1 MWATGDCHSRLEMN
15 DLPCDRGHWKSLIYL
30 KLLSTMYMAF
40 YGIKEL
46 YYRRCFD
53 LEGTNGG
60 TNGVTVGTGNDEKI
74 KLTSNVGTGTS
85 TGTGTISAAAS
96 GRGYGSFSLVSSNI
110 NSNM

>member
-1 MWATGDCHSRLEMN
+1 
-15 DLPCDRGHWKSLIYL
+15 
-30 KLLSTMYMAF
+30 MYMAF

-60 TNGVTVGTGNDEKI
+60 TNGVAVGTGNDEKI
-74 KLTSNVGTGTS
+74 KLTSNVGTGT
-85 TGTGTISAAAS
+85 GTGTISAAAS
-96 GRGYGSFSLVSSNI
+96 GGGYGSFSLVSSNI